1 MKPVSL
7 TGMIGRSVEREVAKE
22 SRRGVG
28 SKATELTGKLEA
40 S

>member
-1 MKPVSL
+1 MKPVAL
-7 TGMIGRSVEREVAKE
+7 TGMIGRSVEREAAGE

-28 SKATELTGKLEA
+28 GKATEVTGKLET

>member
-7 TGMIGRSVEREVAKE
+7 TGMIGRSVEREAAGE

-28 SKATELTGKLEA
+28 SKATELTGKLETL
-40 S
+40 